1 MVDVRGKTADELLKI
16 SVIITAYNIEN
27 YIAECIDSVLSQNFQ
42 GVEIIC
48 VDDCST
54 DGTAKVI
61 CNYQDRGVRLIK
73 HKKNEGLAK
82 SRVTGFSNAHGKY
95 IYIMDGDDCLS
106 RNALTTMYEYA
117 EKDKLDLLTF
127 SGEVF
132 YDDKTMKA
140 KYEKD
145 RYYYIRRG
153 NYDCVSNGQSLFCA
167 FVNNGDMNGNMV
179 FLFLRKDYI
188 KNIGYIGVKGI
199 RYGESPLGLYLAAK
213 RAKCIPD
220 TLYRRRFRRGSD
232 VTTPFNQVKV
242 ESMLI
247 QYLFDLRVYRDCC
260 GNECKEIELYLKD
273 KLRNIAS
280 YYKDL
285 KLIDKKEKLLKN
297 NNEAIFL
304 KNEVIRYLN
313 IDKMYCDLLTDDIL
327 KIFLDAKNRIF

>member
-1 MVDVRGKTADELLKI
+1 MVNCIEKNIDDSVKI
-16 SVIITAYNIEN
+16 SVIITAYNIEKC
-27 YIAECIDSVLSQNFQ
+27 IAECIESVLLQNFQ
-42 GVEIIC
+42 GLEIIC
-48 VDDCST
+48 VGDCSA
-54 DGTAKVI
+54 DDTARI
-61 CNYQDRGVRLIK
+61 ISEYQDRGVRFII
-73 HKKNEGLAK
+73 HKKNKGLVV
-82 SRVTGFSNAHGKY
+82 SRVTGFTNAHGKY

-117 EKDKLDLLTF
+117 EKEKLYLLIF

-132 YDDKTMKA
+132 YDDKTMKT

-188 KNIGYIGVKGI
+188 KNTEYIGVKGI
-199 RYGESPLGLYLAAK
+199 RYGESPLGLYLTAK
-213 RAKCIPD
+213 REKCILD

-260 GNECKEIELYLKD
+260 DKRSKEVEIYLKD
-273 KLRNIAS
+273 KLRMIAS
-280 YYKDL
+280 HYKDL
-285 KLIDKKEKLLKN
+285 KLIDKKEKIFKN
-297 NNEAIFL
+297 NNEAILL
-304 KNEVIRYLN
+304 KT
-313 IDKMYCDLLTDDIL
+313 K
-327 KIFLDAKNRIF
+327 